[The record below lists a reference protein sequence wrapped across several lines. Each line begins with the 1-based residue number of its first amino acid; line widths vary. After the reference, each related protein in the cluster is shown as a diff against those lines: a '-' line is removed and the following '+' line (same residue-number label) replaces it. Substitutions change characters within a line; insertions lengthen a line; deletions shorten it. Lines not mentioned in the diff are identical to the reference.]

1 MALNITIPSG
11 CYRQPN
17 ESTGFD
23 ENGNE
28 TFNLVF
34 KGPYDTLKT
43 ELLSALHVGKKVD
56 SESEVRSADLSRI
69 NAGLGLLTVHC
80 GKAGG
85 TSTSGD
91 GTVSSSAKLLKDIWS
106 VRAIRNDVSIIAYCG
121 VGDYTASRAKVEAWM
136 KEPDGKLAEAL
147 SFKQSDG
154 KTVKINPA
162 SATGQ
167 VIGKLQKGI
176 ESVVR
181 FYPVVT
187 RKRTYDDAPD
197 AAFQNLA
204 CIDTPSLPARLS
216 EENEGTAKRPKIKY
230 PTGISAVIAAHEWL
244 KVDDS
249 ADENADST
257 WTRTESWWGILKSD
271 MNTNTGWDPDLY
283 SAASGSRWRMPHT
296 TGVKDTDKDGDD
308 SFGSDS

>member
-43 ELLSALHVGKKVD
+43 NLLSALYVGKKVD
-56 SESEVRSADLSRI
+56 SESEARSADLTRT
-69 NAGLGLLTVHC
+69 NAGLGLLTIHC

-85 TSTSGD
+85 VSTSGE
-91 GTVSSSAKLLKDIWS
+91 TTTSNAKLLKDIWS

-121 VGDYTASRAKVEAWM
+121 VGDNAASRAKVEAWM

-154 KTVKINPA
+154 KVVKIKA
-162 SATGQ
+162 GSATAE

-176 ESVVR
+176 ESVMR

-249 ADENADST
+249 ADENADGT
-257 WTRTESWWGILKSD
+257 WTRVESWWGILKSD
-271 MNTNTGWDPDLY
+271 MNTDTGWDPDLY
-283 SAASGSRWRMPHT
+283 SADSGSRWRMPRT
-296 TGVKDTDKDGDD
+296 TSVKDTDEDGDD